1 VTSSINQSVPTGC
14 RLLYLVGHLGLGGLE
29 RQLFDLLRVM
39 DRLRYKPVVVV
50 WRYSADDHYNQEISA
65 LDVPVVALGNHLSRF
80 GKLRALRSLVSS
92 VRPEVIHSYSFY
104 TNIAA
109 WWAARSTGARP
120 IGSIQN
126 TFWFE
131 RQNAGEVVGRI
142 CGRLPSAQ
150 MYNSFAAEE
159 TAKQCTTIF
168 RPRRIYVITNGVDLD
183 KYSPRCHHKNGYI
196 LAVGSLFPR
205 KRWDRLIRAVA
216 LLASKGLCLE
226 VRHVGTG
233 PLRGQLEEMTRRLG
247 VEHLFRF
254 LGARHDIPALLGGAA
269 FLVHTAEVEGCPNVV
284 LEAMACG
291 RAVVGTDAGDI
302 PHLIDEGKT
311 GFVVPKEDEAALARR
326 IATLLEDS
334 ELCSRMGQAG
344 RIKAEKAFGLGRFVS
359 EHFAAYRAE
368 GWTDR

>member
-1 VTSSINQSVPTGC
+1 
-14 RLLYLVGHLGLGGLE
+14 
-29 RQLFDLLRVM
+29 M
-39 DRLRYKPVVVV
+39 DRQRYKPVVVV
-50 WRYSADDHYNQEISA
+50 WSYSADDHYNHEISA
-65 LDVPVVALGNHLSRF
+65 LGVPVVALEKHLSRL

-109 WWAARSTGARP
+109 WWAARGTGTIP

-131 RQNAGEVVGRI
+131 RQHAGKVL
-142 CGRLPSAQ
+142 GRLSGRWPAAQ
-150 MYNSFAAEE
+150 MYNSFAAED
-159 TAKQCTTIF
+159 TAKRSGTMF

-183 KYSPRCHHKNGYI
+183 KYSPRSYPIHGYI
-196 LAVGSLFPR
+196 LAVGSLSPR

-233 PLRGQLEEMTRRLG
+233 PLRGELEAMTKRLC
-247 VEHLFRF
+247 VEHVFRF
-254 LGARHDIPALLGGAA
+254 LGVRHDIPSLLGDAA
-269 FLVHTAEVEGCPNVV
+269 FLAHTAEVEGCPNVV
-284 LEAMACG
+284 VEAMACG

-302 PHLIDEGKT
+302 PYLIDEGKT
-311 GFVVPKEDEAALARR
+311 GFVVPKEDEAALTHRMS
-326 IATLLEDS
+326 TLLKDV
-334 ELCSRMGQAG
+334 ELCRRMGEAG
-344 RIKAEKAFGLGRFVS
+344 RIKAEKAFGLDRFVS